1 MKAKVRGIY
10 STALTKLLLENGFQ
24 VVQPS
29 PVIEKRFHLKSVFE
43 PPDIDISDRYD
54 LQGVHAMGTRE
65 AVDRFIQ
72 LLQSNLKDVI
82 TRRWSVSVDGI
93 YKGKIVEKSSNAA
106 LVDIGTAVG
115 KLPETLSNQ
124 NEVIVQVERRRIGA
138 KNPLL
143 TTKIKIPGKYAILIP
158 EQKIGVSLKIRNLQ
172 ERARLYALGRVI
184 KPEGW
189 GIIWRE
195 TAANQPQEKLEAEIL
210 ELVGKA
216 KQVVSLNETAEA
228 PSLLMEGLYCL
239 DVEFPASSKAELDK
253 LRSTV
258 TPTLM
263 GHHHYKA
270 CSGRISA
277 LLEMAEKLLENGK
290 ALEEVEEEFRAAV
303 KREYPDHEDS
313 VQVQHVKLSG
323 RVFLLGEATIRELS
337 GSRLHFQRTLKRDGI
352 YDGLRVPKKA
362 GDKAVTEAEIGSWT
376 LKTRYYSP
384 EGKYKGT
391 YININTPIELY
402 PNAIRYVD
410 LEVDICLWPDNTYKI
425 LDMEK
430 LESALN
436 KGWISRALYEAV
448 KQKVEEIVQQL
459 NGQGFHLKE

>member
-24 VVQPS
+24 IVQPS
-29 PVIEKRFHLKSVFE
+29 PLIEKRFHLKGVFE
-43 PPDIDISDRYD
+43 APDIDISDRYD

-65 AVDRFIQ
+65 AVDSFIQ
-72 LLQSNLKDVI
+72 LLQSNLQDVI
-82 TRRWSVSVDGI
+82 TRRWNVSVDGV
-93 YKGKIVEKSSNAA
+93 YKGKIVEKSSNLA
-106 LVDIGTAVG
+106 LVDIGVAIG

-124 NEVIVQVERRRIGA
+124 NEVIVQVERRRIGT
-138 KNPLL
+138 KTPLL

-158 EQKIGVSLKIRNLQ
+158 EQKVGVSLKIRDLQ

-195 TAANQPQEKLEAEIL
+195 TAAKQPQEKLETEIL
-210 ELVGKA
+210 ELEEKA
-216 KQVVSLNETAEA
+216 KRVISLNKELKA

-239 DVEFPASSKAELDK
+239 DVEFPAASKAALDR
-253 LRSTV
+253 LRSAV

-270 CSGRISA
+270 CNGRVSA

-290 ALEEVEEEFRAAV
+290 TPEQVEGEFREAV
-303 KREYPDHEDS
+303 KREYPNHEES

-323 RVFLLGEATIRELS
+323 RVFLLGEATIQELS
-337 GSRLHFQRTLKRDGI
+337 GSRLHFQRILKKDGV

-362 GDKAVTEAEIGSWT
+362 GDKAITEAEIGSWT
-376 LKTRYYSP
+376 LRTRYYSP

-402 PNAIRYVD
+402 PNAVRYVD

-430 LESALN
+430 LESVLR
-436 KGWISRALYEAV
+436 KGWISQALYKTV
-448 KQKVEEIVQQL
+448 RQKVEETIQQL
-459 NGQGFHLKE
+459 NKHGFRLRE